1 MMMIGLSYDLK
12 DDYLKEGY
20 SEEET
25 AELDRPDTIEAIE
38 DMIRSHGYQTE
49 RIGNIF
55 QLNQHLAERKR
66 WDLVFNI
73 CEGMNG
79 LGREALVP
87 ALLDA
92 YRIPYTFSEPL
103 VLSLTLHKGFA
114 KSVVKDLGVPTPDFA
129 MVDQIEDISTINL
142 PFPLFAKPVAEGS
155 GKGINS
161 TSIIHDRAQLET
173 VCEDLLQRYQQQVLV
188 ERYLSGREFT
198 AGIVGT
204 GKNARVIG
212 AMEVVFHNNVEG
224 NIYSYQNKKNYEK
237 IIEYRH
243 VEHDIFK
250 QCESIALRVWQGLY
264 CRDAGRIDLRMDE
277 TNQVH
282 FLEINP
288 LAGLHP
294 IHSDLPIICSLV
306 GIPYRNLIGDII
318 QSALSRIPNCCCR

>member
-1 MMMIGLSYDLK
+1 MLKIGLTYDLK

-20 SEEET
+20 NEEET
-25 AELDRPDTIEAIE
+25 AELDRPDTIDAI
-38 DMIRSHGYQTE
+38 DAAIQSHGYRTE

-55 QLNQHLAERKR
+55 QLNQHLAERHR

-73 CEGMNG
+73 CEGMHG

-114 KSVVKDLGVPTPDFA
+114 KSVVRDLGVPTPDFA
-129 MVDQIEDISTINL
+129 LVDQADDIDRIDL

-155 GKGINS
+155 GKGISS
-161 TSIIHDRAQLET
+161 TSIIHDRDQLRS
-173 VCEDLLQRYQQQVLV
+173 VCRELLQHYQQQVLV

-204 GKNARVIG
+204 GSRARVIG
-212 AMEVVFHNNVEG
+212 AMEVIFHQNREG
-224 NIYSYQNKKNYEK
+224 NIYSYQNKKNYEE
-237 IIEYRH
+237 IVEYRL
-243 VEHDIFK
+243 VEPEIFK
-250 QCESIALRVWQGLY
+250 QCETIALQVWQGLY
-264 CRDAGRIDLRMDE
+264 CRDAGRIDLRMDDSGR
-277 TNQVH
+277 VH

-294 IHSDLPIICSLV
+294 IHSDLPIICSLI
-306 GIPYRNLIGDII
+306 GTPYSSLIGDIVN
-318 QSALSRIPNCCCR
+318 SALERAGRPVQ